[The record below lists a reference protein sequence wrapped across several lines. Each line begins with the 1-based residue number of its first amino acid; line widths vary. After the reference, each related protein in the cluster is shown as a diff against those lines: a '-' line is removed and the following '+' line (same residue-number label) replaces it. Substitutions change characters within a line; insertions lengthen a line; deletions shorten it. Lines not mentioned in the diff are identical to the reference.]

1 MLLLDLEIAQL
12 LLVTQGA
19 ERVVMFFLVVQ
30 ISGKEVFRR
39 VDNDIPIFPGQLARV
54 FMDGLHGSVNS
65 MLAPQ
70 RVVTVGA
77 ESHFDIL

>member
-30 ISGKEVFRR
+30 VSGKEVFRR
-39 VDNDIPIFPGQLARV
+39 VDNDISIFPGQLARV
-54 FMDGLHGSVNS
+54 FLDSLHGSVNG

-77 ESHFDIL
+77 ECHFDIL